1 MTDPE
6 PLEEKHLSWSQLQ
19 TLGDCGEKF
28 RLSYVVDVP
37 RAPQGALIAGRA
49 IHAAIEW
56 AETPQEEFEGW
67 CPVQDLTHGL
77 LEERVQA
84 TLDIGGQFRYVFD
97 AMVQEEG
104 GSDAI
109 RWAGKKLINTSVEYP
124 RFLEHVKAHKP
135 LHRPG
140 EGFIRYKFGSHIDP
154 ETAAYLNRLWAA
166 GDIPAIVK
174 VLQTGSE
181 DDRWWMKMGPVF
193 LKRYCQLR
201 VEDEAAGVK
210 LWDSHV
216 ERRITARLPSGTLL
230 TGFVDA
236 ALTITGD
243 GEVRVRDWKSGA
255 PGRGSPLQLAIYA
268 WLLGEALDVHP
279 TSGEFVYLRAE
290 GSKMRQLVDGERFAR
305 LVALV
310 PDVMARHEA
319 QAAAGVYPFNPGW
332 QCGACSVK
340 AFCAYGKEL
349 PDD

>member
-1 MTDPE
+1 VTE
-6 PLEEKHLSWSQLQ
+6 PLEEKHLSWSQLSV
-19 TLGDCGEKF
+19 LSDCGEKF

-56 AETPQEEFEGW
+56 AETPESEWDG
-67 CPVQDLTHGL
+67 PPLMDVLHGTPA
-77 LEERVQA
+77 EKA
-84 TLDIGGQFRYVFD
+84 DGFSDIAEKFLYLFD
-97 AMVQEEG
+97 EAVDKEG
-104 GSDAI
+104 GADAI
-109 RWAGKKLINTSVEYP
+109 RWAGRKLVNTSVEYP
-124 RFLEHVKAHKP
+124 RFLEHIKAHEP

-140 EGFIRYKFGSHIDP
+140 GGFVPYKFGRNVDP

-166 GDIPAIVK
+166 GDIPTIVK
-174 VLQTGSE
+174 VLHTGSE

-201 VEDEAAGVK
+201 VEDEASGVK

-230 TGFVDA
+230 TGFVDS
-236 ALTITGD
+236 LVIVSGD
-243 GEVRVRDWKSGA
+243 GEVGIRDPKSGKVGGGQA
-255 PGRGSPLQLAIYA
+255 MQLAIYG
-268 WLLGEALDVHP
+268 WLIEQALGIKP
-279 TSGEFVYLRAE
+279 SWGEFLYLRADTTA
-290 GSKMRQLVDGERFAR
+290 KMKHRVDGERFAR

-332 QCGACSVK
+332 QCPSCSVK

>member
-1 MTDPE
+1 MNE
-6 PLEEKHLSWSQLQ
+6 PLEEKHLSWSQLSV
-19 TLGDCGEKF
+19 LADCGEKF

-56 AETPQEEFEGW
+56 AETPESEWDG
-67 CPVQDLTHGL
+67 PPLMDVLHGTPA
-77 LEERVQA
+77 EKADGFR
-84 TLDIGGQFRYVFD
+84 DIAEKFLYLFD
-97 AMVQEEG
+97 EAVDKEG
-104 GSDAI
+104 GADAI
-109 RWAGKKLINTSVEYP
+109 RWAGRKLVNTSVEGP
-124 RFLEHVKAHKP
+124 RFLKHCERLAGIEW
-135 LHRPG
+135 RPFDFRTFD
-140 EGFIRYKFGSHIDP
+140 E
-154 ETAAYLNRLWAA
+154 ETAAELNRLGAEM
-166 GDIPAIVK
+166 DHRRIKQI
-174 VLQTGSE
+174 LQTGSE

-201 VEDEAAGVK
+201 VEDEAQGVK

-319 QAAAGVYPFNPGW
+319 QAAAGVYPYAPGW
-332 QCGACSVK
+332 QCPSCSVK